1 MNFLS
6 NLSWVIGRW
15 TLTTLEQ
22 FGSVALYTADLIR
35 CLFKYPWRWK
45 LILEEIYL
53 LGVRSQFVV
62 LTTGAFTGAVFAAQ
76 VHFQFAK
83 LQMES
88 ATGPTVSVAMCRE
101 LGPVLCCLMLAGRV
115 GASMA
120 AEIASMKNTEQ
131 VDALRSMG
139 VYPTEYLGVPRLI
152 GMIVSAPLLAAQAIG
167 IGILFGYIV
176 AVEMMGVD
184 GAYYW
189 DNTVRFTGERDIIV
203 GLVKGLVFGIIIAII
218 SCHKGFNSGRGTAGV
233 GRTTT
238 EAVVNSSIII
248 LIFDFFITILLN
260 NLLLKN

>member
-1 MNFLS
+1 VNFLA
-6 NLSWVIGRW
+6 NLSWVVGRW
-15 TLTTLEQ
+15 TVTTLEQ
-22 FGSVALYTADLIR
+22 FGSVALYAFDLIR
-35 CLFKYPWRWK
+35 CLFKYPWRWR

-53 LGVRSQFVV
+53 LGVRSQFVI

-115 GASMA
+115 GAAMA

-152 GMIVSAPLLAAQAIG
+152 GMIVSAPLLTAQAIG
-167 IGILFGYIV
+167 IGIFFGYLV
-176 AVEMMGVD
+176 AVQMMGVD

-203 GLVKGLVFGIIIAII
+203 GLVKGLTFGLIIAII
-218 SCHKGFNSGRGTAGV
+218 SCHKGFNPGRGTAGV

-248 LIFDFFITILLN
+248 LIFDFFITIILN